1 MPNLGIGTVNSGY
14 ALPYR
19 FPRRLCAPLL
29 LPLASFM
36 SLSVNIPL
44 RPGCSARRANI
55 DAHWKCFRR
64 APLLVK
70 ADRTTPV
77 EIQTG
82 AEKKKIKE
90 QKPKPAGVKKRCCGS
105 GKAPRGIPPRVCG
118 DVVFHRSRMNASWL
132 DATRQDQRTSGGI
145 SALGSSCV
153 QRMS

>member
-14 ALPYR
+14 ALPHR

-44 RPGCSARRANI
+44 TPGFSARRVNI
-55 DAHWKCFRR
+55 DACWKCFRR
-64 APLLVK
+64 
-70 ADRTTPV
+70 TPR
-77 EIQTG
+77 ESRPDHPCRDPNWG
-82 AEKKKIKE
+82 GEEKKKKTE
-90 QKPKPAGVKKRCCGS
+90 TKPAGVKKRCCGS

-118 DVVFHRSRMNASWL
+118 DVVFHCSRMNASWL
-132 DATRQDQRTSGGI
+132 DVTRQDQRPSGGI
-145 SALGSSCV
+145 SALGSSCI